1 MTENE
6 TLNWYETSKDSAF
19 KRILTRAIDDARRD
33 LPNVLTTPA
42 LLPRGFDE
50 VATLTSERAQN
61 LRIADCTQTAP
72 AVEEA
77 VTLAKLL
84 TGAAPAPAPSAGVQG
99 LDASRASRA
108 SAALAADVR
117 RMYEAEQR
125 VITATVIHRA
135 SVESLLRYGL
145 RCLATLDQ
153 TVRANHR
160 HAEYL
165 TYLAP
170 TDISIP
176 EDVYDI
182 GLGRVRDALTQFDR
196 ANGRGQEVHEK
207 EDIA

>member
-1 MTENE
+1 MTETE
-6 TLNWYETSKDSAF
+6 RLNWYESSKDSAF

-33 LPNVLTTPA
+33 RPDVLTTPA

-50 VATLTSERAQN
+50 VVSLTSERAQN
-61 LRIADCTQTAP
+61 LRIAACVRAAP

-84 TGAAPAPAPSAGVQG
+84 SGSAAAPAPSTGVPG

-108 SAALAADVR
+108 SAGFAADVR

-135 SVESLLRYGL
+135 NVESLLRYGL

-153 TVRANHR
+153 AVRANHR

-165 TYLAP
+165 TYRAP
-170 TDISIP
+170 SDISIP

-182 GLGRVRDALTQFDR
+182 GLGRVRDAQFDR
-196 ANGRGQEVHEK
+196 AYGQEDHHEE